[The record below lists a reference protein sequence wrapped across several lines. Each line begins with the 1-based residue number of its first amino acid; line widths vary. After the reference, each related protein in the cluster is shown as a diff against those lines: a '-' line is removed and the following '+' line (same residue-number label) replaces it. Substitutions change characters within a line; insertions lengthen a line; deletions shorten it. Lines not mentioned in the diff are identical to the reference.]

1 MGKFCMNCGTQLP
14 DVAEFCPKCGAHAAL
29 VPACQ
34 ETPADPA
41 TPPSVSKP
49 VAKRPV
55 QGVVFA
61 VVAAVIALITCVVLF
76 ALRQN
81 KDARTAG
88 ETDPAQTK
96 SLSTVSPSPSPSP
109 SLSPMERKYS
119 DFDPQATQLEFNF
132 LGIEGVALNRE
143 TAEDKLAEY
152 LYRTWYWEGTDTPFT
167 IDETTIDGRTYYVHA
182 VKEVPYE
189 GIAAR
194 ITYADDPEMDY
205 RLTTYPCSTD
215 PYIRMVMI
223 ESLNEGPDGYLY
235 VGYEYSQSEQ
245 EQLYAEAEEANAEP
259 EPTPPPANEYFYTNW
274 YTVTIPGNWKD
285 KYVWE
290 ENYGGYG
297 DSFVHAVTF
306 YSREVYESGDGGML
320 FSITLMNDIDREY
333 EDYMED
339 SYTLGTLSDVSM
351 MDEGRPSY
359 YFADVVITT
368 PSDGYDYAGTHP
380 EYRELYNG
388 IDAVVNSLT
397 PADGYA
403 LF

>member
-1 MGKFCMNCGTQLP
+1 MSKFCINCGAELP
-14 DVAEFCPKCGAHAAL
+14 DTARFCPKCGAHAAL

-41 TPPSVSKP
+41 TPPSAPKP
-49 VAKRPV
+49 AAKRPV

-61 VVAAVIALITCVVLF
+61 IVAAVIALIACVVLF

-88 ETDPAQTK
+88 ETDPAQTQ
-96 SLSTVSPSPSPSP
+96 SLSTVSPSPSP

-119 DFDPQATQLEFNF
+119 DFDPQATQLEFA
-132 LGIEGVALNRE
+132 LLDSEGTPLDRE
-143 TAEDKLAEY
+143 GAEQALAEHAY
-152 LYRTWYWEGTDTPFT
+152 GTWYWEDTDIPFI

-182 VKEVPYE
+182 VKVVPNE
-189 GIAAR
+189 GVGAL
-194 ITYADDPEMDY
+194 ITYADEPEMEY
-205 RLTTYPCSTD
+205 RLITYAGTSPIIHAVEISSTND
-215 PYIRMVMI
+215 
-223 ESLNEGPDGYLY
+223 GPDGYTS
-235 VGYEYSQSEQ
+235 VWYEYSQTE
-245 EQLYAEAEEANAEP
+245 LDRIYAEESGEYVDYAEP
-259 EPTPPPANEYFYTNW
+259 EPTPPPADEYFYTSW
-274 YTVTIPGNWKD
+274 YTVTIPGSWKD

-306 YSREVYESGDGGML
+306 YSREEYESGNGGML
-320 FSITLMNDIDREY
+320 FGITLMNDIDREY
-333 EDYMED
+333 EEYMED

-388 IDAVVNSLT
+388 IDAVVNSLV